1 MPNQISP
8 IGQVIAQDNGA
19 PVVPRPSPS
28 APAEAASVS
37 RAQPA
42 VRAESVAPSADSAAL
57 KQAAE
62 QINEFIKSSSRNLEF
77 LVDKGSGRIIVKVL
91 DQETGEVIRQVPA
104 EETLA
109 IARSLDTPQ
118 GVIIRSKA

>member
-1 MPNQISP
+1 MPNPINHISP
-8 IGQVIAQDNGA
+8 VVVAEKNA
-19 PVVPRPSPS
+19 PVVQRP
-28 APAEAASVS
+28 PA
-37 RAQPA
+37 RA
-42 VRAESVAPSADSAAL
+42 VVAPTEVTAVSIDSTAV

-62 QINEFIKSSSRNLEF
+62 QINEFIKSSSRNLQF
-77 LVDKGSGRIIVKVL
+77 SVDKASGRIIVKVM